1 MKIALYKAVA
11 GSYNMVW
18 DERMGGGTGIVKG
31 YVRTSD
37 WIDVEFQPR
46 SREESIA
53 EEVCALDA
61 TADEIRA
68 TMGRQLIAIETAK
81 ANLLAISDQR
91 SSVAE
96 EVEGPNE
103 YVL

>member
-1 MKIALYKAVA
+1 MKIALYKAV
-11 GSYNMVW
+11 GGGYFMVW
-18 DERMGGGTGIVKG
+18 DVSMGGGSGIVEG
-31 YVRTSD
+31 YVRTSE
-37 WIDVEFQPR
+37 WIDVEFSPR
-46 SREESIA
+46 ESKESIA
-53 EEVCALDA
+53 EEVHQLDVK
-61 TADEIRA
+61 ADEIRA

-103 YVL
+103 YVP